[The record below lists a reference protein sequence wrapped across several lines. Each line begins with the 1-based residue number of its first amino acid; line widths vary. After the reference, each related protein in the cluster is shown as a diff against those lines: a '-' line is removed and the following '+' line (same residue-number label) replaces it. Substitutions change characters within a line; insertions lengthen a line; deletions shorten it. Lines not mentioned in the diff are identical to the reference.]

1 MDLRF
6 SKRKPNISGTERIQ
20 RSTRRQSN
28 SRVKRLL
35 QRSDVS
41 ALDHFV
47 FPRSHRP
54 NCIELLAREP
64 ICFLLCLYSS
74 FLLSVLYLFFEAFPL
89 VFKNNHGFEL
99 QYIGLTFIGLGVG
112 EVGGMLISRPI
123 VSALTDWLLR
133 GKNRE
138 EELHKPEFRLI
149 PAMIGAILVPI
160 GMFWFAFT
168 GYSSVPWIVP
178 ILAGIPFGWG
188 VVLGTLPRI
197 YMD

>member
-6 SKRKPNISGTERIQ
+6 SKRKPDISGIERIP
-20 RSTRRQSN
+20 RSTKRPSN
-28 SRVKRLL
+28 SRVNPLL

-47 FPRSHRP
+47 FPRSDRANHT
-54 NCIELLAREP
+54 ELLAREP

-74 FLLSVLYLFFEAFPL
+74 FILSVLYLFFEAFPL

-123 VSALTDWLLR
+123 VSALTNWLLR

-138 EELHKPEFRLI
+138 EELRKPEFRLI
-149 PAMIGAILVPI
+149 PAMLGAILVPI